1 MNSPTVAVIGLG
13 LLGSAL
19 AERLRAAGFHVVG
32 FDVSEAART
41 RWRDS
46 GGTVVHQLADL
57 LPTVRCTG
65 SIQQTRAELST
76 SPAPNVERVDAA
88 ADGARIVLSLP
99 DSRIVQQVLAELSA
113 DLLPGDLVIDTTTGN
128 PDDAPVRASEL
139 AVQGVGY
146 LDATVVGSSEQAR
159 AGEAVLLVGGDP
171 NHIRSATAVLNA
183 LTTKRFEAGSSGSGA
198 RLKLIVNL
206 VLGLNRA
213 VLAEGLSLARACGLD
228 LNCTLE
234 VLQATPAA
242 SRVMATKGVKM
253 IREEFTP
260 QARLAQHHKD
270 VELILEL
277 AESAGVALPLSE
289 LHEQLLRRVMEQGG
303 AELDNSAVIRA
314 WTKRDPNSRDA

>member
-1 MNSPTVAVIGLG
+1 MSSPTVAVIGLG

-41 RWRDS
+41 RWSD
-46 GGTVVHQLADL
+46 GGGKVVHQLADL
-57 LPTVRCTG
+57 LSTVRG
-65 SIQQTRAELST
+65 AGAMPQARIEPSLST
-76 SPAPNVERVDAA
+76 APNVERVDAA

-99 DSRIVQQVLAELSA
+99 DSRIVQQIVAELRVNF
-113 DLLPGDLVIDTTTGN
+113 LPGDIVIDTTTGS
-128 PDDAPVRASEL
+128 PDDAQTRASEL
-139 AVQGVGY
+139 AALGVGY
-146 LDATVVGSSEQAR
+146 VDATVVGSSEQAR

-171 NHIRSATAVLNA
+171 NHIRSAKAVLDA
-183 LTTKRFEAGSSGSGA
+183 LATKRFDAGSPGSGA

-213 VLAEGLSLARACGLD
+213 VLAEGLALARACGLD
-228 LNCTLE
+228 LNRTLE

-253 IREEFTP
+253 ICEEFTP

-270 VELILEL
+270 VELILDL

-289 LHEQLLRRVMEQGG
+289 LHEQLLRRVIAQGG